1 MVAYISAHWIEW
13 IFAALMAAL
22 GWGYRSVS
30 TRLKREQQRNEA
42 IAEGVQALL
51 RESIVENYN
60 RYKEEN
66 SCPLYAKQSVS
77 RVYEA
82 YHKLGG
88 NDVATELYN
97 KILKMGE
104 E

>member
-1 MVAYISAHWIEW
+1 MIAYISAHWVEW

-22 GWGYRSVS
+22 GWGYKNVS
-30 TRLKREQQRNEA
+30 ARLKKEQLKNEA

-66 SCPLYAKQSVS
+66 SCPLVVKQSVS
-77 RVYEA
+77 RVFEA

-88 NDVATELYN
+88 NDIATELYN
-97 KILKMGE
+97 KILKME
-104 E
+104 DE